1 MFPTK
6 RPNGIAQKRVT
17 NPKRIPRTEADVQRA
32 YSEGFQ
38 DGMRDIMDVM
48 VYTLGAEC
56 EMSDDW
62 LDFFHER
69 FMKNLE
75 CHVHGEL
82 TTYDMRKTLYAE
94 KNWRVELK

>member
-1 MFPTK
+1 M
-6 RPNGIAQKRVT
+6 AQKLKSKSSKNT
-17 NPKRIPRTEADVQRA
+17 NPRRISRTEADVLKA
-32 YSEGFQ
+32 YSDGFT
-38 DGMRDIMDVM
+38 DGMQDLMDLM
-48 VYTLGAEC
+48 VFTIGAE
-56 EMSDDW
+56 MDMPDDW
-62 LDFFHER
+62 LDRFHER

>member
-1 MFPTK
+1 M
-6 RPNGIAQKRVT
+6 AQKLKSKSRKNT
-17 NPKRIPRTEADVQRA
+17 NPRRISRTEADVQRA

-38 DGMRDIMDVM
+38 DGMEDLIDVM
-48 VYTLGAEC
+48 VFTIGAD
-56 EMSDDW
+56 MDMPDDW
-62 LDFFHER
+62 LDRFHER

-82 TTYDMRKTLYAE
+82 TTYDMRNTLYAE

>member
-6 RPNGIAQKRVT
+6 RPNGNAQKRVT
-17 NPKRIPRTEADVQRA
+17 NPKRIPRTEADVQKA
-32 YSEGFQ
+32 YSDGFQ

-56 EMSDDW
+56 EMSDEW

-69 FMKNLE
+69 FMKNLL

-94 KNWRVELK
+94 KGWEVSIV

>member
-1 MFPTK
+1 M
-6 RPNGIAQKRVT
+6 AQKPKV
-17 NPKRIPRTEADVQRA
+17 NPHKIPKTQADVDKA
-32 YSEGFQ
+32 YDLGVEAGGKMVLDLF
-38 DGMRDIMDVM
+38 
-48 VYTLGAEC
+48 VYTIGAD
-56 EMSDDW
+56 MGMPDDW
-62 LDFFHER
+62 LDRFHER